1 MLVDYIQAAMGK
13 AKYEILKEDACY
25 FGRIPGFKGVIAT
38 GDTLEECRA
47 ELQSVLEDWILVGI
61 RFNDRLPSVD
71 GLRLRLP
78 RVPKKK
84 AG

>member
-1 MLVDYIQAAMGK
+1 MAK
-13 AKYEILKEDACY
+13 AKYKILEEDGCY

-47 ELQSVLEDWILVGI
+47 ELQSVLEDWILLGI
-61 RFNDRLPSVD
+61 RFGDRLPAVN
-71 GLRLRLP
+71 GLRIKLP